1 MGKREASESQSV
13 LRHWHK
19 DVPDDRMAHLIRDA
33 GRLLAKSLQ
42 ARLSDQSVS
51 FGHWS
56 FLRILWVTEGLTQR
70 ELSDQAGVMEPTTF
84 TALKSMEKE
93 GLIERRQLNGN
104 RRKVHI
110 FLTPKGRE
118 LKNVLTPMAEKVNAI
133 ALSKMSDEEI
143 NVTRSVLLRMIE
155 NLAGDELLKNH

>member
-1 MGKREASESQSV
+1 
-13 LRHWHK
+13 
-19 DVPDDRMAHLIRDA
+19 MAHLIRDA

>member
-93 GLIERRQLNGN
+93 GLIARRQLNGN